1 MNIILADHAGFC
13 FGVNRAMEMATNT
26 LKESNIDLYSYGP
39 LIHNSQV
46 VSKLEAEGISPI
58 NSIDDIDKG
67 RVIIRSHGVT
77 EELIDSFSEK
87 NIEIIDTTCPFVK
100 SVHEKVAEY
109 NKKGYTI
116 IIVGKKDHAEVIGI
130 NGWCKNNA
138 IIVED
143 ENQAKNI
150 TGIDN
155 GIIVSQTT
163 NRKDFFDKIS
173 KIIAD
178 NNENI
183 LIFNTICHATTNR
196 QNACIELSKKVDAMV
211 VIGGY
216 HSSNTNK
223 LRELSEK
230 YCKNVY
236 HIETIK
242 DLPLQEIAKFNTIG
256 VTAGAS
262 TPDWIIKEAI
272 QTMNNENNEM
282 TNEMMEAIESSFT
295 KINRGDVLKGEIL
308 FVTDSEVMVN
318 IGYTSDGIVDKNELS
333 NDPSV
338 NPKDLYKP
346 GDEVQVYVMRMDDGE
361 GNVVLS
367 LKRVAESKNWE
378 ELEEKYNNKEK
389 VLAKVVK
396 NVKGGLAVLVDDL
409 NAFMPA
415 SHVSV
420 DFVSD
425 LAEYKGKELEAEIID
440 FDKGKR
446 RIIVSR
452 KNIEKAEL
460 DSKRA
465 ELWEKLEEGAVVK
478 GIVRRLT
485 NFGAFVDL
493 GGLDGLIHISDLAWH
508 RVKHPSEIV
517 KADDEVEV
525 KILGLDKENNRI
537 SLGLKQ
543 TVEKPWDIFIRE
555 VKEGDTVKGKVV
567 NLLDFGA
574 FVRLEQ
580 GVDGL
585 LHVSQISNEHID
597 KPSDVFT
604 MGQELDVRV
613 ISIDEEGQKISLSTR
628 EEKPEETKEETRE
641 EAVDTIDEVEDV
653 TIGEIVED
661 EE

>member
-1 MNIILADHAGFC
+1 MNIIVADYAGFC
-13 FGVNRAMEMATNT
+13 FGVKRAMDMAVENV
-26 LKESNIDLYSYGP
+26 EQSNINLYSYGP
-39 LIHNSQV
+39 LIHNPQV
-46 VSKLEAEGISPI
+46 VEKLNNEGLVPIS
-58 NSIDDIDKG
+58 DIDTLEKG
-67 RVIIRSHGVT
+67 RVIIRSHGVGKNI
-77 EELIDSFSEK
+77 IDKIEEK
-87 NIEIIDTTCPFVK
+87 NITVIDTTCPFVK
-100 SVHEKVAEY
+100 SVHKKVADYKE
-109 NKKGYTI
+109 KGYTI
-116 IIVGKKDHAEVIGI
+116 IIVGKKNHPEVVGI
-130 NGWCKNNA
+130 NGWCEDSA

-143 ENQAKNI
+143 TEQAQLVKNYERVC
-150 TGIDN
+150 
-155 GIIVSQTT
+155 IVSQTT
-163 NRKDFFDKIS
+163 NRKDFFDSIVN
-173 KIIAD
+173 IIKE
-178 NNENI
+178 NNEEV
-183 LIFNTICHATTNR
+183 LIFNTICNATTER
-196 QNACIELSKKVDAMV
+196 QDACENLSKRVEAMI

-216 HSSNTNK
+216 ESSNTNK
-223 LRELSEK
+223 LAEISKK

-236 HIETIK
+236 RIETIK

-256 VTAGAS
+256 ITAGAS

-282 TNEMMEAIESSFT
+282 QNEMMEAIESSFT
-295 KINRGDVLKGEIL
+295 KIHRGDVLTGEIL
-308 FVTDSEVMVN
+308 FVTDTEVMVN
-318 IGYTSDGIVDKNELS
+318 INYTSDGIVDRNEIS
-333 NDPSV
+333 NDPAV
-338 NPKDLYKP
+338 KPKDIHKP
-346 GDEVQVYVMRMDDGE
+346 GDTVQVYVMRMDDGE

-378 ELEEKYNNKEK
+378 ELEEKFNNKEK
-389 VLAKVVK
+389 VMAKVVK

-425 LAEYKGKELEAEIID
+425 LAAYKGQEFEVEIID
-440 FDKGKR
+440 FDKAKR

-452 KNIEKAEL
+452 KNIEKNEL
-460 DSKRA
+460 DSKRG
-465 ELWEKLEEGAVVK
+465 ELWEKLEEGQILK

-493 GGLDGLIHISDLAWH
+493 GGLDGLIHISDLSWN
-508 RVKHPSEIV
+508 RVKHPSDIV

-525 KILGLDKENNRI
+525 KILALDKENNRI

-543 TVEKPWDIFIRE
+543 ITEKPWDVFISQ
-555 VKEGDTVKGKVV
+555 VKEGDEVNGKVV

-597 KPSDVFT
+597 KPADVLA
-604 MGQELDVRV
+604 MGDDVKVRV
-613 ISIDEEGQKISLSTR
+613 INIDEENQKISLSTR
-628 EEKPEETKEETRE
+628 EEVAGE
-641 EAVDTIDEVEDV
+641 EVEA
-653 TIGEIVED
+653 T